1 MDPINGEPMNGD
13 PMNGESTNEFEA
25 ELRQALE
32 RRSAPPSLKRK
43 VLERRSALRV
53 HQRHARMVML
63 QRMAASV
70 ALVAALGGGFAWRRH
85 QQELKAEAAR
95 DQVMTAL
102 RIAARTLDQVNAELT
117 GGDRDGQE

>member
-1 MDPINGEPMNGD
+1 MKLEPLD
-13 PMNGESTNEFEA
+13 EFEV

-32 RRSAPPSLKRK
+32 RRAAPPSLKRK
-43 VLERRSALRV
+43 LMERRRV
-53 HQRHARMVML
+53 LGAERRHARVVML

-70 ALVAALGGGFAWRRH
+70 ALAAVLGGGLAWRRH
-85 QQELKAEAAR
+85 EQVRKAEAAR

-117 GGDRDGQE
+117 GQDRDDRE